1 VSAPPKKWPAS
12 LAIGAAIGV
21 SVWLLIVFLP
31 YALTPAGEILIGGR
45 DYTYESQS
53 LFNNGSWQNYTYR
66 GVTFEFHL
74 WCFISSGGAE
84 LCGNA
89 TESPGVSFPYSFSDG
104 PTQINPQWQTWI
116 APDGHE
122 GVQYKQGGSARLL
135 VAA

>member
-53 LFNNGSWQNYTYR
+53 LFNNGS
-66 GVTFEFHL
+66 
-74 WCFISSGGAE
+74 
-84 LCGNA
+84 
-89 TESPGVSFPYSFSDG
+89 
-104 PTQINPQWQTWI
+104 
-116 APDGHE
+116 
-122 GVQYKQGGSARLL
+122 
-135 VAA
+135 